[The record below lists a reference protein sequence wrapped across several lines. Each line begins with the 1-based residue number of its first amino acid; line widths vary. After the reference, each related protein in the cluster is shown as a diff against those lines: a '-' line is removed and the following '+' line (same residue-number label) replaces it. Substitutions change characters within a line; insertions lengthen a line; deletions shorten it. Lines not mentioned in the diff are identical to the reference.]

1 MVTPPTGPS
10 PIKPPAQPGLNAAA
24 RAKMS
29 LGAQSLIEAL
39 GILKDVSTDEGKAI
53 IDALRILGKVIPD
66 AAEGLSQSA
75 MMGMQGAAPPVQAAP
90 KPGGM
95 PGMPPAPRP
104 AMMQSR
110 PMPNM
115 R

>member
-10 PIKPPAQPGLNAAA
+10 PVAAPQQGGIIAGA
-24 RAKMS
+24 RAKMA
-29 LGAQSLIEAL
+29 LATQALIEAL
-39 GILKDVSTDEGKAI
+39 GMLKANDLASPEGKAI
-53 IDALRILGKVIPD
+53 LSSLKGLSSVIPD

-90 KPGGM
+90 KM
-95 PGMPPAPRP
+95 TGMPPAPRP
-104 AMMQSR
+104 SIVSGPRAMPS
-110 PMPNM
+110 M